1 MHGVLDHYKTEGLLA
16 MQQTIAMIPQLVL
29 DGLTLGFVYAI
40 VALGYTMVYG
50 ILEFIN
56 FAHSEIF
63 MFGAFAGTEVLLYL
77 QKTGVLAAMP
87 APVALLV
94 SLLFA
99 MALSGILG
107 VTVERVA
114 YKPVRNAP
122 KLVPFISAIGVS
134 FFLQDAVRLVEGL
147 WKNAFYLSTPT
158 LFQGEIAVG
167 TALRIPEKVI
177 YIVIIA
183 VVIMLGL
190 HLFVIKNK
198 WGKAMRAV
206 AQDRSTAELMGINVN
221 QVISLTFLIGAAMGG
236 AAGTLYSVQ
245 YTLISPY
252 IGYIL
257 GMKAFTA
264 AVFGGIGSI
273 PGAMLG
279 GVILGLLEVLGAALL
294 SGLTGGVIGG
304 AYKDVFAFAILIL
317 ILIFKP
323 SGLLGKPAGEKV

>member
-1 MHGVLDHYKTEGLLA
+1 

-63 MFGAFAGTEVLLYL
+63 MFGAFVGTEILLYL
-77 QKTGVLAAMP
+77 QKIGVLATMP

-134 FFLQDAVRLVEGL
+134 FFLQDAVRLVEGV

-158 LFQGEIAVG
+158 LFQGEIVVG
-167 TALRIPEKVI
+167 SALRIPEKVI

-190 HLFVIKNK
+190 HLFVTKNK